1 MESDQQGRLERFA
14 ITLDDKGLPPLAS
27 WQPTLVQDMD
37 LQISRDGTWH
47 YLGSPIKRA
56 RLVRL
61 LSKVLRHENE
71 EFFLV
76 SPQEKLRI
84 QVDDAPFVAVE
95 MECLGDADDQRLVF
109 RTNVNDV
116 VVAGVDHAICVVED
130 SRTGEPAP
138 YIGVRDGLD
147 ALISRAVY
155 YELAEI
161 ARPAP
166 APRQHTLGVTSGGCF
181 FALGSACE

>member
-1 MESDQQGRLERFA
+1 VESDQQGRLERFA